1 MAIPPYIGPSAR
13 SAHQPAAP
21 PITSLEQAGD
31 LLVAARADNTLDCF
45 AVTFEPALR
54 IVHQRTLFGHTAAV
68 QSVSLADGKV
78 VSGGLDGDVK
88 VWPLPQTPGEG
99 RHGAAVT
106 VAEASEASERSAGPL
121 SLANAAL
128 ALSSTPTRNRI
139 SWLGHDDERIV
150 IVHADSPDR
159 DSVRVLN
166 FA

>member
-13 SAHQPAAP
+13 TAGQAVAP

-31 LLVAARADNTLDCF
+31 MLVAARADNTIDIF
-45 AVTFEPALR
+45 AVTYEPALR
-54 IVHQRTLFGHTAAV
+54 IAHQRTLFGHTAAV

-88 VWPLPQTPGEG
+88 VWPLPRTPDEE
-99 RHGAAVT
+99 RDGAAVT
-106 VAEASEASERSAGPL
+106 VAESPASGKPVES
-121 SLANAAL
+121 SLASAVL
-128 ALSSTPTRNRI
+128 AMASTPTRNRI

-150 IVHADSPDR
+150 VVHADSLDR